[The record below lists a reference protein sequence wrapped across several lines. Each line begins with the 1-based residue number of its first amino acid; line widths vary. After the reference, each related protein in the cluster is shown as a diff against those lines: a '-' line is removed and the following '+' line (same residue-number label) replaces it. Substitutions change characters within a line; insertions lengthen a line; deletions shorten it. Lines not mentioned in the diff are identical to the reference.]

1 MGDELAGANVGR
13 AYALTGTSIAI
24 FTFVLFFLYP
34 RFTAGEINSV
44 LFQVTLLVMGVAT
57 FSFVFSSFYYYCA
70 AAGRFEEAERAT
82 FARRGDRFWLLGYS
96 LLFFDPSLIL
106 YTIGL
111 QFVAIAWFA
120 LWLVY
125 MIFLL
130 RYFPRLQGLQRG

>member
-1 MGDELAGANVGR
+1 MGDELAGANVNR

-24 FTFVLFFLYP
+24 FTFVLFFLFP
-34 RFTAGEINSV
+34 RFTAGEIHPV